1 MANKPEAVRKLVA
14 TAKKLHESHFGTFGR
29 FKEHLPEQM
38 SDDERKAY
46 DLVKGARGIVPG
58 PYKIWVRNLKLTE
71 VMVHMGNHY
80 QAQHTLSKAE
90 IEIAV
95 ILTNGRWMAA
105 YSSYEHEWMAEI
117 LGGLPAE
124 KVQALIAGLPVSFED
139 ARQQVIYDI
148 SSALLAPR
156 LVPVGLYQR
165 AVDTLGH
172 DGLTDVIAFI
182 GYFTTVSLTLRAYDV
197 PAEAIGLDD
206 RS

>member
-1 MANKPEAVRKLVA
+1 MVTNPEGVKKLVA

-29 FKEHLPEQM
+29 FKENFPEQM
-38 SDDERKAY
+38 SSEEKKAY
-46 DLVKGARGIVPG
+46 DLVKGNRGLVPG
-58 PYKIWVRNLKLTE
+58 PYKIWVRNLRLTE

-95 ILTNGRWMAA
+95 LLTNGRWMAP
-105 YSSYEHEWMAEI
+105 YSTYEHEWMGEL

-124 KVQALIAGLPVSFED
+124 KVQALVAGFPTSFEEP
-139 ARQQVIYDI
+139 RQQVVYEI

-156 LVPVGLYQR
+156 LIPVGLYQK
-165 AVDTLGH
+165 AIDSLGH
-172 DGLTDVIAFI
+172 EGLTDLIAFI

-197 PAEAIGLDD
+197 PSNAIGLDD
-206 RS
+206 RA